1 MERRHHGRSYTVGAW
16 AVCLRGLKRRG
27 LSQEQSVNHS
37 TLEHWRYFI
46 LGMCLGALIT
56 GFIVNLMTQ
65 WVEHGDALY
74 PARTRMSRKG
84 RSVRYDLL

>member
-1 MERRHHGRSYTVGAW
+1 MDKT
-16 AVCLRGLKRRG
+16 KI
-27 LSQEQSVNHS
+27 
-37 TLEHWRYFI
+37 EHWRFFI
-46 LGMCLGALIT
+46 LGILFGALGT
-56 GFIVNLMTQ
+56 GFVVSLMTQ

>member
-1 MERRHHGRSYTVGAW
+1 MSPTK
-16 AVCLRGLKRRG
+16 LD
-27 LSQEQSVNHS
+27 N
-37 TLEHWRYFI
+37 WRFFI
-46 LGMCLGALIT
+46 LGMFFGALAT
-56 GFIVNLMTQ
+56 GFVVSLMTQ

>member
-1 MERRHHGRSYTVGAW
+1 MDKTKIEY
-16 AVCLRGLKRRG
+16 
-27 LSQEQSVNHS
+27 
-37 TLEHWRYFI
+37 WRYF
-46 LGMCLGALIT
+46 LLGALVGALTT

-65 WVEHGDALY
+65 WVEHGDVLY

>member
-1 MERRHHGRSYTVGAW
+1 MNQTKIE
-16 AVCLRGLKRRG
+16 
-27 LSQEQSVNHS
+27 N
-37 TLEHWRYFI
+37 WRFFI
-46 LGMCLGALIT
+46 LGMLFGALTT
-56 GFIVNLMTQ
+56 GFVVSLMTQ

>member
-1 MERRHHGRSYTVGAW
+1 VDTTKYENWRFFLVGM
-16 AVCLRGLKRRG
+16 L
-27 LSQEQSVNHS
+27 
-37 TLEHWRYFI
+37 
-46 LGMCLGALIT
+46 LGALTT
-56 GFIVNLMTQ
+56 GFIVSLMTQ